1 MHEEFSVDQCKD
13 VAVLEIDFYRAD
25 AIAAMDDE
33 SIAAFALDT
42 ITTALQVHQINKENI
57 IDTAI
62 VRASNAV
69 SHFSPGSASDS
80 PSCKLDDGLYICGDW
95 VDRSGHASWS
105 TEKSVVTAKQAALI
119 LSHDFGWNSNIS
131 IIPAAED
138 TLQLSTLRSIART
151 LRSVVSINEIP
162 KAPWVVAQEKNQS
175 FLPLAISVVLR

>member
-1 MHEEFSVDQCKD
+1 MHKEFSVDQCKD

-33 SIAAFALDT
+33 SIAAFALNT
-42 ITTALQVHQINKENI
+42 ITTALQVHHISKDNI

-62 VRASNAV
+62 VRARDAV

-80 PSCKLDDGLYICGDW
+80 PSCKLADGLYICGDW

-138 TLQLSTLRSIART
+138 TPQLSTLRGIART
-151 LRSVVSINEIP
+151 LRSVVSINDIP
-162 KAPWVVAQEKNQS
+162 KAPWVVAQEKINQ
-175 FLPLAISVVLR
+175 FFH